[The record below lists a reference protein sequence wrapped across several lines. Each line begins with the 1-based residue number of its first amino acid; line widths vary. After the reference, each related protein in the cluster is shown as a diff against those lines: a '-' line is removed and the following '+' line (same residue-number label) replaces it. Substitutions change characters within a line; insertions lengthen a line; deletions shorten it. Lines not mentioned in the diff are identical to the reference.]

1 MISVAKERYKSW
13 VENEFSHINFD
24 DIRLSKRFR
33 TIFKVFMGK
42 AQENISAAFEN
53 WSEVK
58 ACYRF
63 FSNSKVTWSKILQ
76 PHKER
81 TLERMQSE
89 KKILLIQDTTFID
102 YQGRR
107 KTQGLDNLNHTPIK
121 KHLVKGLILHNSFA
135 RPLQNRRN

>member
-1 MISVAKERYKSW
+1 MISVTKERYKAW
-13 VENEFSHINFD
+13 VETEFSHINFD

-33 TIFKVFMGK
+33 TILKVFMRK
-42 AQENISAAFEN
+42 AQENISGAFEN

-63 FSNSKVTWSKILQ
+63 FSNIKVTWSKILQ
-76 PHKER
+76 PHKEL

-102 YQGRR
+102 YQERG
-107 KTQGLDNLNHTPIK
+107 KTEGLDNLSHTY
-121 KHLVKGLILHNSFA
+121 
-135 RPLQNRRN
+135 